1 MIIVESGRW
10 WRFDCIHV
18 DDHDN
23 DHDHTKRDL
32 KLETCNLPLISRKTS
47 TAIGKS
53 GSTSPDSLSIK
64 PWTNSGR
71 LAGKMAKWSPGLY
84 CSSLFVSFLSRTK
97 IVERLKWRKEQ
108 RVAMAC
114 LRHSLTPF
122 SSILKEREASKWLRK
137 CLEMNSVLYN
147 HYCPTSSGIFDYKTN
162 DYIHQH
168 LMVWLLMFIYIKGL
182 LLNIYFNWPWIGGLQ
197 VFHR

>member
-1 MIIVESGRW
+1 MTIVESGRW
-10 WRFDCIHV
+10 WKFDCIHV
-18 DDHDN
+18 DDLDN

-84 CSSLFVSFLSRTK
+84 CSSLFFSFLSRTK

-114 LRHSLTPF
+114 LRHSLTTF

-147 HYCPTSSGIFDYKTN
+147 HYCTTSSKNLRLQNHRLYSPASNGVT
-162 DYIHQH
+162 
-168 LMVWLLMFIYIKGL
+168 
-182 LLNIYFNWPWIGGLQ
+182 FNGYL
-197 VFHR
+197 H